1 MSSTMSILRG
11 SLVVA
16 NGIAK
21 SKKSFTICEELIL
34 SAAKV
39 HLSRTFRRGCS
50 AKGGTCSSFS

>member
-1 MSSTMSILRG
+1 MLSTMSVLRG

-16 NGIAK
+16 NSIAK

-39 HLSRTFRRGCS
+39 HLS
-50 AKGGTCSSFS
+50 